1 MAAPSEF
8 TKAFAG
14 ALSGAL
20 GGFVSALVLFP
31 LDVLKT
37 RLQSGTDEGLV
48 EIVRNIVK
56 RDGVLGL
63 WGKTSVILGFQ
74 SMIEKFGYFFA
85 YTLLRS
91 LYQRFVGSAPGAIM
105 TLAIGYCSEWC
116 QLPFTIP
123 IDKVTV
129 IMRNRMGTDQPQGLL
144 ACAGEVWR
152 AGNLHA
158 GIGGYTLLAL
168 KPATQFAAYEPAKAM
183 WLGRQG
189 GGAELAGLASFALGA
204 YSRLVSDSFIY
215 PGRRAKVQKQALA
228 GAEDE
233 ESKAMAKMGA
243 VSLCIHMVKTQGLGG
258 LYRGLP
264 TELFRGVLSGALL
277 LLVKERM
284 DVVATRMLLR
294 Q

>member
-183 WLGRQG
+183 WLARQG
-189 GGAELAGLASFALGA
+189 PGAELGAIASFCLGA
-204 YSRLVSDSFIY
+204 YSRAVSDS
-215 PGRRAKVQKQALA
+215 VTCAL
-228 GAEDE
+228 
-233 ESKAMAKMGA
+233 SLSL
-243 VSLCIHMVKTQGLGG
+243 SLCSL
-258 LYRGLP
+258 
-264 TELFRGVLSGALL
+264 
-277 LLVKERM
+277 
-284 DVVATRMLLR
+284 ATVS
-294 Q
+294 